1 MGCGYKGLVFCR
13 NNGRIM
19 ENMEKGLNVPKWML
33 KKVSTFQKQN
43 TYQVLPFSKKQQ
55 RNFVHFFALASKE
68 GWNKKWKH

>member
-1 MGCGYKGLVFCR
+1 
-13 NNGRIM
+13 
-19 ENMEKGLNVPKWML
+19 MEKGLNVPKWML

-68 GWNKKWKH
+68 G